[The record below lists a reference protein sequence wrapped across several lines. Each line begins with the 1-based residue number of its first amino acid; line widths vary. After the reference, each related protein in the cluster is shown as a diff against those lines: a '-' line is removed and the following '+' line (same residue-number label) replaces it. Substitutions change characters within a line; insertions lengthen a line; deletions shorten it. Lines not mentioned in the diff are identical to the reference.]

1 MTYGKKL
8 FQQLEILHSN
18 FNYILLLITSSSIT
32 NHAKQEAFNCS
43 RSQKQGKKVRSNNNN
58 KKKEPQ
64 KDLSL
69 TFKANKLN
77 CFKVGV
83 SPVPGGSLPAFFLFS
98 FTAGCREV
106 SFIHSAPEAI
116 KSKRLLYLDC
126 M

>member
-43 RSQKQGKKVRSNNNN
+43 RSQKQGKKVRSNNN